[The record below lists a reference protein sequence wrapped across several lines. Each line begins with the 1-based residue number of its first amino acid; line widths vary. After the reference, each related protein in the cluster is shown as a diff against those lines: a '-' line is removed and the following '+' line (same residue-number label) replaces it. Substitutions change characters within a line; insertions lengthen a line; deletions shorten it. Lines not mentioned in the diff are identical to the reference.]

1 MGKHRR
7 NQSCVVNVSTGDL
20 MFGDELAPVHKDCRC
35 LFEQWKQIEEPINFL
50 VHRSDWPAEAI
61 SLDWSACD
69 RPELDQV
76 LRRQIDFVATLK
88 QRHQGIDGER
98 VMGRCALHGA

>member
-20 MFGDELAPVHKDCRC
+20 MIGDELAPARKDCRC
-35 LFEQWKQIEEPINFL
+35 LFEQWKHSEEQINFL
-50 VHRSDWPAEAI
+50 AYRSDWPAEAI
-61 SLDWSACD
+61 SLDWAACD

-76 LRRQIDFVATLK
+76 LRRQIDFIATRK
-88 QRHQGIDGER
+88 QRRQGIDGER
-98 VMGRCALHGA
+98 VMWRFALYGA